1 MQLEELMQGID
12 YKLLA
17 GQLNQDISG
26 ISYDSRKVK
35 VGDLFICIPGAKADG
50 HDFVEQ
56 AIHRGAT
63 ALLVEKELLLH
74 PAGTIGAPLQSPIML
89 HPTITVLHT
98 TECRRAM
105 AIAASNFFHQP
116 SHDIKTIGVTGTN
129 GKTTNTHL
137 IKAILE
143 EQGNGIG
150 IMGTLYARMGD
161 NERVLGNTT
170 PESVDIEEF
179 INLIREQNG
188 KYLVMEVSSHA
199 LNMSRVDKI
208 RFHAAVFT
216 NLTQDHLD
224 YHMTMD
230 NYMESKLKLFKK
242 LSEPD
247 GQFAIIN
254 ADDPAS
260 QYFMQASGNNY
271 YSYGINKEA
280 DVKAINIKNRLK
292 GTDFTVIYRDGSF
305 NINMKLIGLFNVYN
319 ALAAIAFAL
328 KEGVEPAVI
337 KTALEKVS
345 GVAGRFE
352 QVDCGQDFTV
362 VVDYAHTP
370 DGLENIL
377 QTGRKILENRLITVF
392 GCGGDRDR
400 KKRPMMGKIA
410 AQYSDFC
417 IVTSDNPRSEE
428 PEAIIDDIIPGLKEI
443 ENSHYAKIVDRRE
456 AIHQAICL
464 AKKGDLVI
472 IAGKGHETYQLVKDQ
487 VLEFDDRK
495 VAAEFLRGKAWQ

>member
-1 MQLEELMQGID
+1 MQLKEVMQGID
-12 YKLLA
+12 YRLLS

-35 VGDLFICIPGAKADG
+35 EGDLFICIAGLKVDG

-56 AIHRGAT
+56 AIHRGAK
-63 ALLVEKELLLH
+63 ALLVEKEVLSH
-74 PAGTIGAPLQSPIML
+74 PAITI
-89 HPTITVLHT
+89 LHT
-98 TECRRAM
+98 TQCRMAM
-105 AIAASNFFHQP
+105 AIVASNFFCQP
-116 SHDIKTIGVTGTN
+116 SHEIKTIGVTGTN
-129 GKTTNTHL
+129 GKTTSTHL

-143 EQGNGIG
+143 EQGNGVG

-161 NERVLGNTT
+161 NQRILGNTT
-170 PESVDIEEF
+170 PESLDIEEF
-179 INLIREQNG
+179 ISLVREEKGN
-188 KYLVMEVSSHA
+188 YLVMEVSSHA

-208 RFHAAVFT
+208 KFHAAVFT

-224 YHMTMD
+224 YHLTMD
-230 NYMESKLKLFKK
+230 NYKESKLKLFKK

-260 QYFMQASGNNY
+260 QDFMQASGNNY
-271 YSYGINKEA
+271 YSYGINNEA
-280 DVKAINIKNRLK
+280 DVRAINLKNRLK
-292 GTDFTVIYRDGSF
+292 GTEFTVVYRDGSF
-305 NINMKLIGLFNVYN
+305 NIGMKLIGLFNVYN
-319 ALAAIAFAL
+319 ALASIAFAL
-328 KEGVEPAVI
+328 KEGIEPAVI
-337 KTALEKVS
+337 KTALENVS

-362 VVDYAHTP
+362 IVDYAHTP

-377 QTGRKILENRLITVF
+377 KTGREILENRMITVF

-400 KKRPMMGKIA
+400 KKRPLMGRIA

-428 PEAIIDDIIPGLKEI
+428 PEAILDDIIPGLKEI

-495 VAAEFLRGKAWQ
+495 VALEFLRGKALQ